1 MFLNLLSAYSGTQ
14 TAVDENGKE
23 YTQYIYDDIWTSFA
37 KDGLGYVLLWLVVA
51 FAVVL
56 LAVGIFIR
64 IKRADFFRTYVK
76 YAVAFATGLAVVILV
91 AMLSLEFFDMSES
104 GSVFEFELEL
114 VLVPSAVLFGVVV
127 LGTAATYVAS
137 LYSKKAFKISLWTSL
152 GVFAAAVIAL
162 VVCISI
168 HYSSGASSDAN
179 EVVPSLINDL
189 GLYLAMAGL
198 IVALAL
204 LTFFFGRKDRK
215 GFDSRTISYAAVC
228 IAMSFALSYLA
239 PIHLPYGGSVT
250 IASLLP
256 LMIYSYMFGVRK
268 GVFAG
273 AIYGLLQVIQDPW
286 ILHPAQ
292 LLLDY
297 PIAFAGIGLAGMFRG
312 VEKFR
317 KMPQVSFLLGALV
330 GSAIRY
336 LSHLFSGVFA
346 FGQFAAG
353 HGFDSDWL
361 YSLTYNSF
369 VFADIAIAIVVGIFV
384 FSSKSFMTVVDRY
397 NRPAKPAAAQVAA
410 APAPQ
415 AELAAEPQGTAD
427 SATAVGATQES
438 APAETPKKE

>member
-14 TAVDENGKE
+14 TAVDENGEE

-104 GSVFEFELEL
+104 GSVFEL

-137 LYSKKAFKISLWTSL
+137 LYSKKAFKISLWTTL

-162 VVCISI
+162 IVCISVY
-168 HYSSGASSDAN
+168 YSSGQAAENNWAN
-179 EVVPSLINDL
+179 PALINDL

-312 VEKFR
+312 VHALDKA
-317 KMPQVSFLLGALV
+317 PQVKFLLGALV
-330 GSAIRY
+330 GSVIRY
-336 LSHLFSGVFA
+336 LAHLFAGVFA
-346 FGQFAAG
+346 FGQFAADY
-353 HGFDSDWL
+353 GFDSDWL

-415 AELAAEPQGTAD
+415 AELAAEPQETAD
-427 SATAVGATQES
+427 SATAVGAAQES
-438 APAETPKKE
+438 APAETPRKE

>member
-14 TAVDENGKE
+14 TAVDENGEE

-104 GSVFEFELEL
+104 GSVFEL
-114 VLVPSAVLFGVVV
+114 VLVPSAVLFGAVV

-137 LYSKKAFKISLWTSL
+137 LYSKKAFKISLWTTL

-162 VVCISI
+162 IVCISVY
-168 HYSSGASSDAN
+168 YSSGQAAENNWADPA
-179 EVVPSLINDL
+179 LINDL

-330 GSAIRY
+330 GSVIRY
-336 LSHLFSGVFA
+336 LAHLFAGVFA
-346 FGQFAAG
+346 FGQFAADY
-353 HGFDSDWL
+353 GFDSDWL

-415 AELAAEPQGTAD
+415 AELAAEPQETAD
-427 SATAVGATQES
+427 SATAVGAAQES
-438 APAETPKKE
+438 APAETPRKE

>member
-104 GSVFEFELEL
+104 GSVFEL

-137 LYSKKAFKISLWTSL
+137 LYSKKAFKISLWTTL

-162 VVCISI
+162 IVCISVY
-168 HYSSGASSDAN
+168 YSSGQAAENNWADPA
-179 EVVPSLINDL
+179 LINDL

-330 GSAIRY
+330 GSVIRY
-336 LSHLFSGVFA
+336 LAHLFAGVFA
-346 FGQFAAG
+346 FGQFAADY
-353 HGFDSDWL
+353 GFDSDWL

-415 AELAAEPQGTAD
+415 AELAAEPQETAD
-427 SATAVGATQES
+427 SATAVGAAQES
-438 APAETPKKE
+438 APAETPRKE

>member
-14 TAVDENGKE
+14 TAVDENGEE

-104 GSVFEFELEL
+104 GSVFEL

-137 LYSKKAFKISLWTSL
+137 LYSKKAFKISLWTTL

-162 VVCISI
+162 IVCISVY
-168 HYSSGASSDAN
+168 YSSGQAAENNWADPA
-179 EVVPSLINDL
+179 LINDL

-312 VEKFR
+312 VHALDKA
-317 KMPQVSFLLGALV
+317 PQVKFLLGALV
-330 GSAIRY
+330 GSVIRY
-336 LSHLFSGVFA
+336 LAHLFAGVFA
-346 FGQFAAG
+346 FGQFAADY
-353 HGFDSDWL
+353 GFDSDWL

-415 AELAAEPQGTAD
+415 AELAAEPQETAD
-427 SATAVGATQES
+427 SATAVGAAQES
-438 APAETPKKE
+438 APAETPRKE

>member
-14 TAVDENGKE
+14 TAVDENGEE

-91 AMLSLEFFDMSES
+91 VMLALEFFDMSES
-104 GSVFEFELEL
+104 GSVFEL

-137 LYSKKAFKISLWTSL
+137 LYSKKAFKISLWTTL

-162 VVCISI
+162 IVCISVY
-168 HYSSGASSDAN
+168 YSSGQAAENNWADPA
-179 EVVPSLINDL
+179 LINDL

-312 VEKFR
+312 VHALDKA
-317 KMPQVSFLLGALV
+317 PQVKFLLGALV
-330 GSAIRY
+330 GSVIRY
-336 LSHLFSGVFA
+336 LAHLFAGVFA
-346 FGQFAAG
+346 FGQFAADY
-353 HGFDSDWL
+353 GFDSDWL

-415 AELAAEPQGTAD
+415 AELAAEPQETAD
-427 SATAVGATQES
+427 SATAVGAAQES
-438 APAETPKKE
+438 APAETPRKE

>member
-14 TAVDENGKE
+14 TAVDENGEE

-104 GSVFEFELEL
+104 GSVFEL

-137 LYSKKAFKISLWTSL
+137 LYSKKAFKISLWTTL

-162 VVCISI
+162 IVCISVY
-168 HYSSGASSDAN
+168 YSSGQAAENNWADPA
-179 EVVPSLINDL
+179 LINDL

-336 LSHLFSGVFA
+336 LAHLFAGVFA
-346 FGQFAAG
+346 FGQFAADY
-353 HGFDSDWL
+353 GFDSDWL

-410 APAPQ
+410 APAPK

-427 SATAVGATQES
+427 SATAVGAAQES

>member
-14 TAVDENGKE
+14 TAVDENGEE

-104 GSVFEFELEL
+104 GSVFEL

-137 LYSKKAFKISLWTSL
+137 LYSKKAFKISLWTTL

-162 VVCISI
+162 IVCISVY
-168 HYSSGASSDAN
+168 YSSGQAAENNWADPA
-179 EVVPSLINDL
+179 LINDL

-312 VEKFR
+312 VHALDKA
-317 KMPQVSFLLGALV
+317 PQVKFLLGALV

-336 LSHLFSGVFA
+336 LAHLFAGVFA
-346 FGQFAAG
+346 FGQFAADY
-353 HGFDSDWL
+353 GFDSDWL

-415 AELAAEPQGTAD
+415 TELAAEPQETAD
-427 SATAVGATQES
+427 SATAVGAAQES

>member
-14 TAVDENGKE
+14 TAVDENGEE

-91 AMLSLEFFDMSES
+91 VMLSLEFFDMSES
-104 GSVFEFELEL
+104 GSVFEL

-137 LYSKKAFKISLWTSL
+137 LYSKKAFKISLWTTL

-162 VVCISI
+162 IVCISI

-179 EVVPSLINDL
+179 EADPSLINDL
-189 GLYLAMAGL
+189 GLYLGMAGL

-273 AIYGLLQVIQDPW
+273 LIYGLLQIIQDPM

-292 LLLDY
+292 MFLDY
-297 PIAFAGIGLAGMFRG
+297 PIAFAGIGLAGMFRS
-312 VEKFR
+312 VRALDKA
-317 KMPQVSFLLGALV
+317 PQVKFLLGALV

-346 FGQFAAG
+346 FGQFASYY
-353 HGFDSDWL
+353 GFDSDWL

-427 SATAVGATQES
+427 SATAVGAAQES
-438 APAETPKKE
+438 APAETPRKE